1 VRSQVLIRVRTE
13 PGARLPSGRAAL
25 GEVGESVFQRPDG
38 TAGDGGEPP
47 WADRSGAP
55 WRVAEERTQVAG
67 PDGWRGRAAG
77 RRTRLSR
84 RAGAGAGS
92 AAGPAAGVPGWL
104 SSSVTC
110 FPSGG
115 LGGDVHVD
123 GFERLGGDALAAVE
137 DGPGSQRCGS
147 AAAMCR
153 SSRRSAGA
161 GRDPGRERARDVPVQ
176 PQAVFQGGD
185 QAAPL
190 GIAGERPGP
199 DHPEPACD
207 LLAAGAG

>member
-1 VRSQVLIRVRTE
+1 M
-13 PGARLPSGRAAL
+13 
-25 GEVGESVFQRPDG
+25 FQRPDG

-123 GFERLGGDALAAVE
+123 GFERPGGDALAAVKDGLDRSAADQPQQCADRAAGPLVQVE
-137 DGPGSQRCGS
+137 IQAGSGPGTCRC
-147 AAAMCR
+147 
-153 SSRRSAGA
+153 SRRLYS
-161 GRDPGRERARDVPVQ
+161 RAAIRAPHWASRGNGPVRTIPNRPAICSPRVP
-176 PQAVFQGGD
+176 D
-185 QAAPL
+185 SS
-190 GIAGERPGP
+190 
-199 DHPEPACD
+199 PARST
-207 LLAAGAG
+207 LIPA

>member
-1 VRSQVLIRVRTE
+1 M
-13 PGARLPSGRAAL
+13 
-25 GEVGESVFQRPDG
+25 
-38 TAGDGGEPP
+38 GGSLRC
-47 WADRSGAP
+47 A
-55 WRVAEERTQVAG
+55 VAG
-67 PDGWRGRAAG
+67 RRGTHAGSWAADGWRGRAAG

-199 DHPEPACD
+199 DHPEPAAICSARVPD
-207 LLAAGAG
+207 SSPARSTLIPA